1 MGIVDNV
8 VQDGVGE
15 GGIADYIVP
24 AVHWELTGDQ
34 SCAAAVTFL
43 GDLE

>member
-1 MGIVDNV
+1 MRIVDNAV
-8 VQDGVGE
+8 EDGVGE

-34 SCAAAVTFL
+34 CCAAAATFF
-43 GDLE
+43 GNLE